1 MSRSKAI
8 FAGVLMAAAL
18 PISSALAQAAP
29 KSSEDHAIALK
40 SSELTYNDISVPGFD
55 AGLKIAV
62 LHGDPSKA
70 EPYTLR
76 LKFPDGYAFPPH
88 WHPNLEHVTV
98 VSGTFYLG
106 MGDTVKKDAAAAYQ
120 AGDYLVA
127 PPRMSHFGW
136 VKGETVVQ
144 LHGIGPFDIKL
155 AGEK

>member
-8 FAGVLMAAAL
+8 LAGAVMAAVL
-18 PISSALAQAAP
+18 PFASALAQAAP
-29 KSSEDHAIALK
+29 KSDTEATALK

-55 AGLKIAV
+55 AGLQMAL
-62 LHGDPSKA
+62 LHGDPGKA

-98 VSGTFYLG
+98 VSGAFYLG
-106 MGDTVKKDAAAAYQ
+106 MGDTVNKEAAMAYQ
-120 AGDYLVA
+120 PGDYLIA

-136 VKGETVVQ
+136 VKGETVIQ